1 MQIFD
6 RFIYGVPLQAEMK
19 KWLIELA
26 LLLFLLS
33 LSGCSPSANEIVE
46 EWQNEGWKIEKIH
59 GQQGAIDRHGKLMSE
74 QAQAIEASWIENGKR
89 KTKLYPQV
97 NYRFVVL
104 RFFKKD
110 ADEFV
115 VVMKK
120 RK

>member
-1 MQIFD
+1 M
-6 RFIYGVPLQAEMK
+6 A
-19 KWLIELA
+19 
-26 LLLFLLS
+26 
-33 LSGCSPSANEIVE
+33 
-46 EWQNEGWKIEKIH
+46 
-59 GQQGAIDRHGKLMSE
+59 E
-74 QAQAIEASWIENGKR
+74 QAQAIEASWIENGTR

>member
-1 MQIFD
+1 MPD
-6 RFIYGVPLQAEMK
+6 SAAVVPPETGASTHSE
-19 KWLIELA
+19 
-26 LLLFLLS
+26 
-33 LSGCSPSANEIVE
+33 
-46 EWQNEGWKIEKIH
+46 

-74 QAQAIEASWIENGKR
+74 QAQAIEASWIENGTR

>member
-19 KWLIELA
+19 KWLLKLA
-26 LLLFLLS
+26 LLPFILS

-46 EWQNEGWKIEKIH
+46 EWQIEGWKIEKIH
-59 GQQGAIDRHGKLMSE
+59 GTQGPVHRHGKLISK
-74 QAQAIEASWIENGKR
+74 QAQAIEASWMENGR
-89 KTKLYPQV
+89 RRTKLYPQV
-97 NYRFVVL
+97 NYQYLVL

-110 ADEFV
+110 KDEFV